1 MEKLPTETLE
11 RWLALDLPQ
20 EVKEE
25 IETILAE
32 RN

>member
-1 MEKLPTETLE
+1 MQHLPTATLE

-20 EVKEE
+20 EVKAE

-32 RN
+32 RE